1 MIFEHPLSS
10 VSDFLNLPDLTQI
23 QIIACVLKSVP
34 NPKLE
39 KISKIQSKSNPNPNP
54 NNFKFEKIRSKS
66 DPNPIQI
73 QSNSQSIVPLDF
85 LSWIK
90 SCRISV
96 SAESADDK
104 KGKY

>member
-1 MIFEHPLSS
+1 MMTLSS

-39 KISKIQSKSNPNPNP
+39 KISKIKSKSNPNPNP
-54 NNFKFEKIRSKS
+54 NHFKFEKIRSKS

-73 QSNSQSIVPLDF
+73 QSNSQSI
-85 LSWIK
+85 SK
-90 SCRISV
+90 
-96 SAESADDK
+96 
-104 KGKY
+104 